1 MDCAGNAGA
10 AFVDV
15 DIYFA
20 ADAEFREIDA
30 GLDGST
36 RTRNE
41 AAHIVS
47 FQIIHI
53 RAVSMNCFS
62 NVVAGAMEKIF
73 SVAGFFDDGARGFID
88 LPALQRLAG
97 GGAGAD
103 QVHCLVASIG
113 DGAKNFGVFF
123 RDLSC
128 PGSRPR

>member
-10 AFVDV
+10 VFVDV

-20 ADAEFREIDA
+20 ADAEFREINA

-36 RTRNE
+36 RTRNQ

-73 SVAGFFDDGARGFID
+73 TVTGFFDDGARGFID

-97 GGAGAD
+97 GGAGRCA
-103 QVHCLVASIG
+103 VSSRALAVRMSVLMN
-113 DGAKNFGVFF
+113 GAHE
-123 RDLSC
+123 SS
-128 PGSRPR
+128 GST